1 MLGTK
6 NAWFMVLA
14 LILIYGGGTVLVITQ
29 NLFSL
34 DNIESHDHFV
44 IGSDTTNKF
53 FVDGGVNEAFQVY
66 NDYTNTYFR
75 DPIMRGKSFDDMINE
90 KLFTTMH
97 LAKNIKEEYSWDYAA
112 PDAKG
117 TRLLTEV

>member
-53 FVDGGVNEAFQVY
+53 FVDGGVNEAF
-66 NDYTNTYFR
+66 
-75 DPIMRGKSFDDMINE
+75 
-90 KLFTTMH
+90 
-97 LAKNIKEEYSWDYAA
+97 
-112 PDAKG
+112 
-117 TRLLTEV
+117 